1 MNSQILEWYL
11 HLADCDGSPLILCEC
26 VLDIAPD
33 FSFSLIAKQLH
44 IWGAVNSQGPWKP
57 I

>member
-11 HLADCDGSPLILCEC
+11 HLADCDGSPLILCEPA
-26 VLDIAPD
+26 LDIAPD
-33 FSFSLIAKQLH
+33 FSFSLIAEELH
-44 IWGAVNSQGPWKP
+44 ISGAVNSQGPWKP